1 MNVLNTK
8 SNEISVSDLIN
19 ILKIRWLPILLAG
32 VILAV
37 LTFGYTKIFIV
48 PQYAS
53 SAQLFV
59 DTRRESSEGK
69 DTYIQSSH
77 ITAAKELANTYIHI
91 IKTNTILNTV
101 IEELG
106 LNTSYSALRGKISV
120 QVVEDTQILKV
131 SVTDAD
137 PKVALAI
144 VSKIVELTPSIINAK
159 IDSGKLISI
168 DSPVVTAAP
177 VSPNTLSNTV
187 IGFVCGVLAVYIYF
201 VVLRLLDNKIK
212 SVEDIQ
218 KALDLP
224 VLGVIPALDSIS
236 SK

>member
-1 MNVLNTK
+1 MNNK

-19 ILKIRWLPILLAG
+19 ILKIRWLPILLTG

-37 LTFGYTKIFIV
+37 LTFGYTKLFII
-48 PQYAS
+48 PQYAA

-77 ITAAKELANTYIHI
+77 IVAAKELATTYIHV
-91 IKTNTILNTV
+91 IKTNTILNSV
-101 IEELG
+101 IDELG
-106 LNTSYSALRGKISV
+106 LNTNYSALRGKISV
-120 QVVEDTQILKV
+120 SVVEDTQILKI

-137 PKVALAI
+137 PQTALSI
-144 VSKIVELTPSIINAK
+144 VSKLVELTPTVINAK

-168 DSPVVTAAP
+168 DSPVVTSSP
-177 VSPNTLSNTV
+177 VSPNTMSNTV
-187 IGFVCGVLAVYIYF
+187 IGFVCGVLVVYIYF
-201 VVLRLLDNKIK
+201 VIVRLLDNKIK

-218 KALDLP
+218 KTLDLP
-224 VLGVIPALDSIS
+224 VLGVIPALEHIS

>member
-1 MNVLNTK
+1 MNTK

-32 VILAV
+32 IILAV
-37 LTFGYTKIFIV
+37 LTFGYTKIFVV

-101 IEELG
+101 IDELG
-106 LNTSYSALRGKISV
+106 LNTNYSALRSKISV
-120 QVVEDTQILKV
+120 QVVEDTQILKISV
-131 SVTDAD
+131 SDAD
-137 PKVALAI
+137 PKVALSI
-144 VSKIVELTPSIINAK
+144 VSKIVELTPTIINAK

-168 DSPVVTAAP
+168 DSPVVTSSP

-187 IGFVCGVLAVYIYF
+187 IGFICGVLAVYIYF
-201 VVLRLLDNKIK
+201 VVVRLLDNMIK

-224 VLGVIPALDSIS
+224 VLGVIPAIDNIS